1 MQPESQTGTINPVFA
16 GYAAN
21 QLQEATGGLQRV
33 FDNLFDIAKG
43 NDPTA
48 NGYDRLRATRILYD
62 RGFGKVTKNRPK
74 MPPTES
80 EESNNPTNHS
90 SDSPQTAAN
99 PEGGEPALSEAQ
111 RSRRVA
117 KLEQKLD
124 DTLGPPQ
131 TPADQGEGEPVLSEA
146 QQKPVLSLS
155 KGRRAPIRLD
165 EPGHIP
171 AAPGYTPDLVRE
183 AQYYVLEITNYGAE
197 LAKILAY
204 IHEPDPEDTS
214 IRACHRITA
223 GLMIVDRVLGAA
235 AELEQPLDHWHDPS
249 LEPNWAYKHPAEI
262 DSSVPLEEIIEADR
276 DARQHVEDM
285 RKERE
290 EFQEEFGDRED
301 TGPCY
306 ECTGDYPCE
315 YHMMAEELSKS
326 EEEVLA
332 TARGMRNLKIFRDRL
347 YFDERGILRL
357 HPPDYIDDS

>member
-16 GYAAN
+16 GYAAQ
-21 QLQEATGGLQRV
+21 QLQETTGGIDRV
-33 FDNLFDIAKG
+33 FDNLLEIARG
-43 NDPTA
+43 NDPNA

-62 RGFGKVTKNRPK
+62 RGFGKVTRKRPQ
-74 MPPTES
+74 MPTPES
-80 EESNNPTNHS
+80 EKSGNHTNHS
-90 SDSPQTAAN
+90 SDISNPTAAASN
-99 PEGGEPALSEAQ
+99 RP
-111 RSRRVA
+111 VA

-131 TPADQGEGEPVLSEA
+131 APVDQGGGEPVLSEA

-155 KGRRAPIRLD
+155 KPVLSTVEGGRRAPIRLD

-171 AAPGYTPDLVRE
+171 DTPDIVRE

-204 IHEPDPEDTS
+204 IHEPDPDDTS
-214 IRACHRITA
+214 IRPCHRITA
-223 GLMIVDRVLGAA
+223 GLMILDRVIGAVA
-235 AELEQPLDHWHDPS
+235 DLETPLDHWHDPS

-306 ECTGDYPCE
+306 ECSGDYPCE
-315 YHMMAEELSKS
+315 YHAMAEEYSKP
-326 EEEVLA
+326 EEEDIKI
-332 TARGMRNLKIFRDRL
+332 ARGMRNLRIFGDRL
-347 YFDERGILRL
+347 YFDKQGLLRL
-357 HPPDYIDDS
+357 RPPDYIDDS

>member
-1 MQPESQTGTINPVFA
+1 MQPDSQTGTINPVFA
-16 GYAAN
+16 GYAAQ
-21 QLQEATGGLQRV
+21 QLQEAVGGIQRV
-33 FDNLFDIAKG
+33 FDNLLDIARG
-43 NDPTA
+43 NDPSA
-48 NGYDRLRATRILYD
+48 NGYDMLRATRILYD
-62 RGFGKVTKNRPK
+62 RGFGKVTRNRPK
-74 MPPTES
+74 MPTPQS
-80 EESNNPTNHS
+80 EKSNNHTNHS

-131 TPADQGEGEPVLSEA
+131 APADQGEGEPVLSEA
-146 QQKPVLSLS
+146 QRS
-155 KGRRAPIRLD
+155 RRAPIRLD

-204 IHEPDPEDTS
+204 IHEPDPEDTA
-214 IRACHRITA
+214 IRPCHRITA
-223 GLMIVDRVLGAA
+223 GLMILDRVLGPAA
-235 AELEQPLDHWHDPS
+235 DLEQPLDHWHDPS

-262 DSSVPLEEIIEADR
+262 DSTIPLEEIIEADR
-276 DARQHVEDM
+276 FARKRIEGM
-285 RKERE
+285 RRERE
-290 EFQEEFGDRED
+290 EFQEEYGDRED
-301 TGPCY
+301 TGPCEDCY
-306 ECTGDYPCE
+306 DDDLCE
-315 YHMMAEELSKS
+315 YHMMVEELSKS
-326 EEEVLA
+326 EEEVLT
-332 TARGMRNLKIFRDRL
+332 TARGMRNLEIFRDRL

>member
-1 MQPESQTGTINPVFA
+1 MQPETQTGTINPVFA
-16 GYAAN
+16 GYAAQ
-21 QLQEATGGLQRV
+21 QLQEAVGGIQRV
-33 FDNLFDIAKG
+33 FDNLLDIARG
-43 NDPTA
+43 NDPSA
-48 NGYDRLRATRILYD
+48 NGYDMLRATRILYD
-62 RGFGKVTKNRPK
+62 RGFGKVTRNRPK
-74 MPPTES
+74 MPTPES
-80 EESNNPTNHS
+80 EKSNNHTNHS
-90 SDSPQTAAN
+90 SDTPAPKTAAASN
-99 PEGGEPALSEAQ
+99 RPA
-111 RSRRVA
+111 A

-124 DTLGPPQ
+124 DTLGSPQ
-131 TPADQGEGEPVLSEA
+131 APDKPNPSHPERSAAEACPEPVEA
-146 QQKPVLSLS
+146 CPEHSRRGS
-155 KGRRAPIRLD
+155 KDTPHIRLD

-204 IHEPDPEDTS
+204 IHEPDPEDTA
-214 IRACHRITA
+214 IRPCHRITA
-223 GLMIVDRVLGAA
+223 GLMILDRVIGAVA
-235 AELEQPLDHWHDPS
+235 DLEQPLDHWHDPS
-249 LEPNWAYKHPAEI
+249 IEPNWAYKHPAEI

-276 DARQHVEDM
+276 DARQHIEDM

-306 ECTGDYPCE
+306 ECTDDYPCE

-347 YFDERGILRL
+347 YFDENGILRL

>member
-1 MQPESQTGTINPVFA
+1 MQPDTQTGTINPVFA
-16 GYAAN
+16 GYAAQ
-21 QLQEATGGLQRV
+21 QLQEAVGGIQRV
-33 FDNLFDIAKG
+33 FDNLLDIARG
-43 NDPTA
+43 NDPSA
-48 NGYDRLRATRILYD
+48 NGYDRLRATRVLYD
-62 RGFGKVTKNRPK
+62 RGFGKVTRKRPQPPNNGSKPRDDSPEAEPKVTVAASSNRP
-74 MPPTES
+74 
-80 EESNNPTNHS
+80 
-90 SDSPQTAAN
+90 
-99 PEGGEPALSEAQ
+99 
-111 RSRRVA
+111 VA

-131 TPADQGEGEPVLSEA
+131 APADQGEGEPVLSEA
-146 QQKPVLSLS
+146 QRS
-155 KGRRAPIRLD
+155 RRAPIRLD
-165 EPGHIP
+165 EPGNIP

-204 IHEPDPEDTS
+204 IHEPDPEDTA
-214 IRACHRITA
+214 IRPCHRITA

-235 AELEQPLDHWHDPS
+235 ADLEQPLDHWHDPS

-290 EFQEEFGDRED
+290 EFKEEFGDRED

-332 TARGMRNLKIFRDRL
+332 TARGMRNLGIFRDRL

-357 HPPDYIDDS
+357 HPPDHIDDS